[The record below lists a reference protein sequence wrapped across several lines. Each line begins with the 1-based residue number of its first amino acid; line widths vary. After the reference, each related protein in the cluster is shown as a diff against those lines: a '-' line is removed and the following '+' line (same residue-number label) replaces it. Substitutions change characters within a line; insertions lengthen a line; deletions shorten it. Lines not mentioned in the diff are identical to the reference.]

1 MARRTNINWHGDNL
15 LWRLRRSDA
24 DEVVRSDDADDDDDG
39 GEDDDDGVPMVGKL
53 QPRSQRFAVINS
65 ERSGLMA

>member
-1 MARRTNINWHGDNL
+1 M
-15 LWRLRRSDA
+15 WRLRRSDA

-53 QPRSQRFAVINS
+53 PPRSQRFAVINS